1 MLAREDRRARAVR
14 CQLHAVKTGKALIRR
29 AANPPTCK
37 YVVLILPMSE
47 SLAVLPKA
55 GFTSATEV
63 EVVFAYL
70 NEMLGR
76 LERMFVAACARAVEH
91 MSLRNWKRFDPNLY
105 AYEVR
110 KEVFEA
116 LLEEGLAVDLEDSDP
131 LKVESMSLCGLLL
144 KQKLVHLRVRRS
156 KNGEVPKA
164 DSGNLI
170 DFYQGN
176 LFSTLA
182 VGGEMLPL
190 NLMLLWDVDAAKQFK
205 RFWLGCP
212 KEDGVHWHWRRAIL
226 VGSPMVVE
234 TVDHGKAFRDAF
246 EAENSDVPMT
256 RVEGEPEKRSTGTS
270 DKTGK

>member
-1 MLAREDRRARAVR
+1 MPSRMYFV
-14 CQLHAVKTGKALIRR
+14 
-29 AANPPTCK
+29 
-37 YVVLILPMSE
+37 VVLILPMCDT
-47 SLAVLPKA
+47 LAIIRKT
-55 GFTSATEV
+55 GFTPSTEV
-63 EVVFAYL
+63 EEVFAYL
-70 NEMLGR
+70 GETLGR
-76 LERMFVAACARAVEH
+76 LERMFVDGCARAVEH
-91 MSLRNWKRFDPNLY
+91 IALRKWKRFDPNLY
-105 AYEVR
+105 AHEVR

-116 LLEEGLAVDLEDSDP
+116 LLEKGLAVELEDSDP

-164 DSGNLI
+164 DGNLL

-182 VGGEMLPL
+182 VAGEVLPL
-190 NLMLLWDVDAAKQFK
+190 NLMLLWDVDADKQFK

-212 KEDGVHWHWRRAIL
+212 KGDGVHWHWRRAIL
-226 VGSPMVVE
+226 MGTPVAVE
-234 TVDHGKAFRDAF
+234 TVDHGKAFREAF

-256 RVEGEPEKRSTGTS
+256 RVEGEPEKRSTGTD